1 MYYLFQIVISVLLI
15 LMVLFSVGKNSDA
28 IMGLMGTT
36 ESKNK
41 PIKIDKATKVVFSIL
56 MIFLFSSFIYSLVIS
71 AQYASLIK

>member
-41 PIKIDKATKVVFSIL
+41 AIKIDKATKVVFSIL